1 MKRNKSE
8 VKPSPAAIS
17 EEAEILRD
25 LYAIFY
31 RVCELN
37 KKYKPDANRPKLASN
52 FVFTFMNLMVGLH
65 GTLKNLFGKT
75 TLWHE
80 AGDPKNPL

>member
-1 MKRNKSE
+1 MKRIKAVVE
-8 VKPSPAAIS
+8 PTPAIS
-17 EEAEILRD
+17 EEAAILRD

-31 RVCELN
+31 RVCALN
-37 KKYKPDANRPKLASN
+37 PKYKKDPNRPWLASH
-52 FVFTFMNLMVGLH
+52 FVFTFMNLMAGMH

-75 TLWHE
+75 ELWHE